1 MSNRVL
7 KNAGW
12 IIGCKLVKALLT
24 LFVTILTARYFG
36 VANYGLI
43 NYAAGI
49 AAFVTPLMKLGLD
62 AVIVYE
68 LVNKPD
74 REGETLGTV
83 VTLSVFSSLLCIGG
97 VIGFCLI
104 ANRGEKETIVVCGL
118 YCLLLVFQAFEM
130 IQYWFQAKLMSK
142 YSSLAM
148 LASYVIVTVIQTVL
162 IIRKASIYWFAVS
175 YSVDYIIISI
185 ILYILY
191 YRKQG
196 QRFSFSF
203 DRAKSL
209 LAVSRF
215 YIVSALMVTIFN
227 NTDRIMLKLMAGNEA
242 TGIYSAAHICAGMS
256 SFIFVAIIDSMRPVI
271 FEFKNK
277 DDQLFKK
284 SLVGLYSV
292 IIYLSLAQCLIMTF
306 FSSFIIRIMFGSDYQ
321 GAAIV
326 LCFSV
331 WFTTFSYLGV
341 VRNIWILAEGLQKY
355 LWRIN
360 LLGALMNVILNV
372 LLIPLW
378 GASGAAIAS
387 VISQFFTNVIVGFIF
402 APIRPNNAL
411 MKKALHPSNL
421 LTCTAKVIDSIIGR
435 IKR

>member
-1 MSNRVL
+1 
-7 KNAGW
+7 
-12 IIGCKLVKALLT
+12 
-24 LFVTILTARYFG
+24 
-36 VANYGLI
+36 
-43 NYAAGI
+43 
-49 AAFVTPLMKLGLD
+49 
-62 AVIVYE
+62 
-68 LVNKPD
+68 
-74 REGETLGTV
+74 
-83 VTLSVFSSLLCIGG
+83 
-97 VIGFCLI
+97 
-104 ANRGEKETIVVCGL
+104 
-118 YCLLLVFQAFEM
+118 
-130 IQYWFQAKLMSK
+130 
-142 YSSLAM
+142 
-148 LASYVIVTVIQTVL
+148 
-162 IIRKASIYWFAVS
+162 
-175 YSVDYIIISI
+175 
-185 ILYILY
+185 
-191 YRKQG
+191 
-196 QRFSFSF
+196 
-203 DRAKSL
+203 
-209 LAVSRF
+209 
-215 YIVSALMVTIFN
+215 
-227 NTDRIMLKLMAGNEA
+227 MLKLMAGNEA

-387 VISQFFTNVIVGFIF
+387 VISQFFTNVLVGFIF